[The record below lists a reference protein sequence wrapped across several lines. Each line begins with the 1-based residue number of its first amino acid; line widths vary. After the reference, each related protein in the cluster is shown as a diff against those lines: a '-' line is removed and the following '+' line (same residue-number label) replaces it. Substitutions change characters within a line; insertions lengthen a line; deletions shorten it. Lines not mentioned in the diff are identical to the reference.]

1 MGDFHQSGEITTLH
15 RFGSR
20 DIHKLETEIKKTI
33 TSETDCSCI
42 ADNFF

>member
-20 DIHKLETEIKKTI
+20 DIAKLEAEIKKLSRLTYC
-33 TSETDCSCI
+33 TCL
-42 ADNFF
+42 ADNFH